1 MRQKSFKGS
10 RINSD
15 MQRVISHVI
24 GYEIKDPRVS
34 GQFIS
39 VVKTEVTKDLKECKC
54 YVSILGQGAAQ
65 NDSMKEAM
73 KGLQRAEGFIR
84 SRLAE
89 ALNLRNTPQITF
101 VLDHSIEYGVEMSKK
116 IDEVLRQDHE
126 KNGSEG
132 KDMGE

>member
-15 MQRVISHVI
+15 VQRVISHVI
-24 GYEIKDPRVS
+24 GY
-34 GQFIS
+34 
-39 VVKTEVTKDLKECKC
+39 
-54 YVSILGQGAAQ
+54 GAAQ